1 MNQLKE
7 AELILKVI
15 LDKSASREYLI
26 GLAQTYFSV
35 KNISEK
41 ESK

>member
-15 LDKSASREYLI
+15 LDKSASREYLT

-35 KNISEK
+35 KNIKEK
-41 ESK
+41 ENK